1 MSSSSAWSL
10 LLNLTPQG
18 TTMSRDEESKDPY
31 NHSKNPLVYPI
42 NVTSARTSTLD
53 MARRHFSASIPHKD
67 HNNATNAESSDNSIN
82 STKNHTNDIPDSG
95 GDMRTR
101 RDRIVM
107 ASQLGAKRGKAMAKQ
122 GAITTYQKVKQY
134 GPVFVVT
141 YGSLYLITL
150 SSIYVGVD
158 SGTIDPVTMF
168 SYISS
173 ITTGAHDALGGGGDI
188 MGGAAGESAEGGMEE
203 SKTTAHMVIEYL
215 QHYSL
220 TRPVVP
226 FLEKN
231 PHFANL
237 GVAWV
242 ATKFTEPIRLVV
254 AMAIVPKLADYFGYK
269 PQTVENNPDDKDHE
283 HATTPNET
291 VMNGNIDARSS
302 NHQPSEPQ
310 SVGEASP
317 LLQATDVE
325 GSGKALP
332 PGTNESKQTQ

>member
-1 MSSSSAWSL
+1 MSSSSSSAWSSL
-10 LLNLTPQG
+10 LQLTPKG
-18 TTMSRDEESKDPY
+18 IPFSRDEESKDSYKYY
-31 NHSKNPLVYPI
+31 NNNNNHQAYQ
-42 NVTSARTSTLD
+42 RTATGASRSTLD
-53 MARRHFSASIPHKD
+53 NTKRYFSASIPHKD
-67 HNNATNAESSDNSIN
+67 HNNSANT
-82 STKNHTNDIPDSG
+82 STSTTHKPDGGG

-122 GAITTYQKVKQY
+122 GAITTYQKLKQY
-134 GPVFVVT
+134 GPVFVLT

-168 SYISS
+168 SYINS
-173 ITTGAHDALGGGGDI
+173 ITTGAHDALGGDM
-188 MGGAAGESAEGGMEE
+188 MGGTGESVEDGMAE

-215 QHYSL
+215 QHYSF

-242 ATKFTEPIRLVV
+242 ATKFTEPVRLVV
-254 AMAIVPKLADYFGYK
+254 TMAVVPKLANYLGYK
-269 PQTVENNPDDKDHE
+269 PHTVENNPDGKDHDPI
-283 HATTPNET
+283 TTNETIMKDNVDASPSHDQPNE
-291 VMNGNIDARSS
+291 MQSAGDASALAQKS
-302 NHQPSEPQ
+302 
-310 SVGEASP
+310 
-317 LLQATDVE
+317 LATDVE
-325 GSGKALP
+325 SMASNPSIK
-332 PGTNESKQTQ
+332 KV

>member
-1 MSSSSAWSL
+1 MLHLA
-10 LLNLTPQG
+10 PQG
-18 TTMSRDEESKDPY
+18 TACAHDEESKDPFKYY
-31 NHSKNPLVYPI
+31 NNPRLYQR
-42 NVTSARTSTLD
+42 NATNASARTLGITN
-53 MARRHFSASIPHKD
+53 RYFSASIPHKD
-67 HNNATNAESSDNSIN
+67 HNNDATTKNSNATTNHTDDTPDSSDVL
-82 STKNHTNDIPDSG
+82 
-95 GDMRTR
+95 TR
-101 RDRIVM
+101 RERIVM
-107 ASQLGAKRGKAMAKQ
+107 ASQLGAERGKAMAKQ

-168 SYISS
+168 SYINS
-173 ITTGAHDALGGGGDI
+173 ITTGAHDALGGDM
-188 MGGAAGESAEGGMEE
+188 MGSAGESAEDGMEV

-215 QHYSL
+215 QHYSI

-254 AMAIVPKLADYFGYK
+254 TMGIVPRLADYFGYK
-269 PQTVENNPDDKDHE
+269 PQTLENNQDGKDHDLV
-283 HATTPNET
+283 TKNET
-291 VMNGNIDARSS
+291 IMKDNVESVASS
-302 NHQPSEPQ
+302 
-310 SVGEASP
+310 
-317 LLQATDVE
+317 
-325 GSGKALP
+325 P
-332 PGTNESKQTQ
+332 PTKKE